1 MKSRTVDISHKH
13 YDGFGF
19 IFGGTG
25 LHLSEGTSVL
35 IEGQAGVGKT
45 VFALQMA
52 CRYLQKLCEENSAE
66 YVLYYSFEQDATVL
80 QSLIESF
87 KGFATQVS
95 ICLCNPEDSQH
106 TFVPQKL
113 HIISRPPSDE
123 LSHFI
128 DNMTL
133 RITKNPGCALVLL
146 DSIGYFDRREGDPRR
161 DQLDRLCQRAR
172 EGEYAIIIVREK
184 EPSAAAAVAEYI
196 TDNVFELQ
204 LKPINPALS
213 YGPQVRTI
221 EIKKSRAQKSLR
233 GPHEFEIKED
243 IGILIFPSPDSVFPR
258 SGEKGGELSPLLEV
272 FQGDGEELL
281 RKQLQRS
288 ERDQPNADSSDTQN
302 TIQSGLRA
310 GECLLLYGDPG
321 SLKTAFGFNFL
332 RIAIQSPNEACI
344 FVTFKIDERALEGI
358 STTYLDKDEYEEWQ
372 RRNRFIDARQTF
384 WTPARVLSEI
394 RTAVLGWTKGEDK
407 ERPLQRAVVFGL
419 GMIDKLPAFQGQE
432 LTFLQVLI
440 SYFESEGISAI
451 FIDWPQEARQSQLY
465 FESIVNYFSTTIE
478 RVKPQPQDRDSGD
491 LFVRVTRHQF
501 RVANNET
508 LRISEKHIKG
518 RRALK
523 IEKLNR

>member
-1 MKSRTVDISHKH
+1 RLRCDMKSRTVDISHEH

-19 IFGGTG
+19 IFGGSG
-25 LHLSEGTSVL
+25 LHLSDGTSVL

-52 CRYLQKLCEENSAE
+52 CRYLEKLCEEDAAE
-66 YVLYYSFEQDATVL
+66 YVLYYSFEQDASVL
-80 QSLIESF
+80 QSLIKSF
-87 KGFATQVS
+87 NDFATQAD
-95 ICLCNPEDSQH
+95 ICICPEDPQH

-113 HIISRPPSDE
+113 HMISRPTGDD
-123 LSHFI
+123 LSTFI
-128 DNMTL
+128 DNMTQ
-133 RITKNPGCALVLL
+133 RITKNPSCALVVL
-146 DSIGYFDRREGDPRR
+146 DSIGYFDRKEGDPRR
-161 DQLDRLCQRAR
+161 DQLDRLCNRAR

-243 IGILIFPSPDSVFPR
+243 TGVLIFPSPDSVFPR
-258 SGEKGGELSPLLEV
+258 SGEKGGEPCPLLKV
-272 FQGDGEELL
+272 FEGDGEALL
-281 RKQLQRS
+281 RKQLARF
-288 ERDQPNADSSDTQN
+288 EMGQPNRDSGDRQK

-332 RIAIQSPNEACI
+332 RIALESADEACI
-344 FVTFKIDERALEGI
+344 FVTFKIDARALEGI
-358 STTYLDKDEYEEWQ
+358 STTYLDKKEYAEWQ
-372 RRNRFIDARQTF
+372 RRNIFIDARQTF

-394 RTAVLGWTKGEDK
+394 RYAVLRTRGKDRK
-407 ERPLQRAVVFGL
+407 RPLQRAVVFGL

-440 SYFESEGISAI
+440 SYFESQGISAI
-451 FIDWPQEARQSQLY
+451 FIDWPQEARQSQLN

-478 RVKPQPQDRDSGD
+478 RVKPRNG
-491 LFVRVTRHQF
+491 
-501 RVANNET
+501 
-508 LRISEKHIKG
+508 
-518 RRALK
+518 
-523 IEKLNR
+523 